1 MILYPHHHVSDTP
14 DSYKETVAVEDAVRI
29 VRSIAHATGTE
40 TIPID
45 EADGRTLAK
54 RIITPTDL
62 PGFDRSS
69 YNGYVII
76 SSDTIKASEKSPV
89 SLKLVGDIE
98 KGVLEEVRIKPGQ
111 CMHIHTGGVI
121 PLDADAVIQ
130 QEDISKSEGL
140 IQIRRTVNQG
150 ENITRGDEDFK
161 KNEAIYPKGWIIRPQ
176 DIGVLAS
183 IGITRV
189 TVRKKPIIGIISTG
203 RELIPPESVPQKGQV
218 REVNSYLISA
228 FCRRQKAIPVRYGII
243 RDEPDE
249 LEQLL
254 MHAANECD
262 ALIVSGG
269 SARDHND
276 VTARVIRSL
285 GEVYTDS
292 ISFSPEKQ
300 TTIGRIGSVLI
311 IGLPGHPSSTFM
323 VLALVVIHLIQALK
337 GSPCQRVYRKRVYL
351 ADDLHAHPDNDRYI
365 RVSIHEDKAYPVFGK
380 AGLMN
385 MLALS
390 DGLVRVPAGHTGF
403 TTGAMVDVMIW

>member
-1 MILYPHHHVSDTP
+1 MLLHPYHHTNNGT
-14 DSYKETVAVEDAVRI
+14 DSHKEAVAIEDAVRI

-54 RIITPTDL
+54 GIITPTDI

-69 YNGYVII
+69 YNGYVLI
-76 SSDTIKASEKSPV
+76 SSDTVRASDKTPV
-89 SLKLVGDIE
+89 SLKLGGDIK
-98 KGVLEEVRIKPGQ
+98 KGASEELRIKPGQ

-121 PLDADAVIQ
+121 PLAADAVIQ
-130 QEDISKSEGL
+130 EEEVSLLTDSVLISRK
-140 IQIRRTVNQG
+140 VNQG
-150 ENITRGDEDFK
+150 ENIIRGDEDFK
-161 KNEAIYPKGWIIRPQ
+161 QNEAIYPKGWIIRPQ

-189 TVRKKPIIGIISTG
+189 TVRKKPTIGIISTG
-203 RELIPPESVPQKGQV
+203 RELIPPESEPHEGQV

-228 FCRRQKAIPVRYGII
+228 FCKRQKAIPVRYGII
-243 RDEPDE
+243 RDDPDE
-249 LEQLL
+249 LEQLI
-254 MHAANECD
+254 MHAATECD

-300 TTIGRIGSVLI
+300 TTIGRIGSVLV

-337 GSPCQRVYRKRVYL
+337 GSPCQRVYQKRIRL
-351 ADDLHAHPDNDRYI
+351 ADDLHAHPKNDRYI
-365 RVSIHEDKAYPVFGK
+365 RVSIHEDRAYPVFGK

-390 DGLVRVPAGHTGF
+390 DGLVRIPAGHIGFKTGD
-403 TTGAMVDVMIW
+403 AVDVMIW